1 MSKILYLT
9 ANPKTVERSV
19 SLGVGEAFLKAYQ
32 TANPEDEITIID
44 LYNTDIPEID
54 FDLLYV
60 IENLKKG
67 FSLDE
72 LNEQTKSNLQRY
84 NNFTDQFVQADKYIF
99 VTPMW
104 NLGLP
109 SRVKDYIDTVCVAGK
124 TFRYTPKGPQGLLT
138 NKKCLHI
145 HASGGFHSN
154 DPMNH
159 ADTFLKDIMNFI
171 GVEQYRSLIIEGHG
185 AIPDQAEEIIKKAY
199 KQIPAV
205 VEWFAL

>member
-19 SLGVGEAFLKAYQ
+19 SLGVGEAFLKAYR
-32 TANPEDEITIID
+32 TANPEDEITVID

-54 FDLLYV
+54 SDLLYV

-67 FSLDE
+67 ISLDE
-72 LNEQTKSNLQRY
+72 LNGQTKNKLQRY
-84 NNFTDQFVQADKYIF
+84 DQFTDQFVQADKYIF

-109 SRVKDYIDTVCVAGK
+109 SRVKEYIDTVCVAGK
-124 TFRYTPKGPQGLLT
+124 TFKYTPKGPQGLLT

-159 ADTFLKDIMNFI
+159 ADSYLKDIMKFM
-171 GVEQYRSLIIEGHG
+171 GVENYRSLVIEGHG
-185 AIPDQAEEIIKKAY
+185 AIPDRTETIIKEAY
-199 KQIPAV
+199 TQIPAF
-205 VEWFAL
+205 VEWFV

>member
-1 MSKILYLT
+1 MSKVLFIEG
-9 ANPKTVERSV
+9 NPKAVELSTSL
-19 SLGVGEAFLKAYQ
+19 SLGEEFIKAYHV
-32 TANPEDEITIID
+32 AKPEDEISVID
-44 LYNTDIPEID
+44 LYNVNIPEID

-67 FSLDE
+67 ISLDNLTEKTRNKLE
-72 LNEQTKSNLQRY
+72 LY
-84 NNFTDQFVQADKYIF
+84 NRFTDQFVQADKYIF

-109 SRVKDYIDTVCVAGK
+109 SRVKAYLDTVCVTGK
-124 TFRYTPKGPQGLLT
+124 SFKYTEKGPQGLLE

-159 ADTFLKDIMNFI
+159 SDKFLKDIMKFM
-171 GVEQYRSLIIEGHG
+171 GVNDYKSIVIEGHN
-185 AIPDQAEEIIKKAY
+185 AIPDRAETIISEAHAR
-199 KQIPAV
+199 IPEV
-205 VEWFAL
+205 VEWFS

>member
-1 MSKILYLT
+1 MSKVLYIK
-9 ANPKTVERSV
+9 ANPKTVERSA
-19 SLGVGEAFLKAYQ
+19 SLNLGEAFLKAYQ
-32 TANPEDEITIID
+32 TAKPEDEITVID
-44 LYNTDIPEID
+44 LYSTNISEID

-67 FSLDE
+67 ISLDQ
-72 LNEQTKSNLQRY
+72 LTEQTRNKLELY
-84 NNFTDQFVQADKYIF
+84 NRFTDQFVQADKYIF

-109 SRVKDYIDTVCVAGK
+109 SRLKTYIDTICVAGK
-124 TFRYTPKGPQGLLT
+124 SFKYTEKGPQGLLK

-159 ADTFLKDIMNFI
+159 ADPYLRDIMKFM
-171 GVEQYRSLIIEGHG
+171 GVDDYRNIIIEGHG
-185 AIPDQAEEIIKKAY
+185 AIPDRADAIIKEAFSH
-199 KQIPAV
+199 IPAA
-205 VEWFAL
+205 VEWFS